1 MVDTINEA
9 IREMCKAHPSGKP
22 GMAAALG
29 MSVDV
34 FNNHAYR
41 KCGSRFFTLDELEL
55 MQELSGTAFFAEY
68 SASRVKRLLVDIPS
82 LDDLDNVCL
91 YQNEMKIA
99 VAQGEFSIA
108 KIQAI
113 ADGVVDRHES
123 RDITN
128 KFKSYLRYS
137 MQGFFGFMALNGVVD
152 HAVDTFVCQRKSDA
166 RECAAP
172 GVVANESFVE
182 N

>member
-9 IREMCKAHPSGKP
+9 IRGMCKAHPTGKP

-29 MSVDV
+29 MTVDV
-34 FNNHAYR
+34 FNNRAYR

-55 MQELSGTAFFAEY
+55 MQDLSGTALFAEY
-68 SASRVKRLLVDIPS
+68 SASRVKCLLVDIPR
-82 LDDLDNVCL
+82 LDELDNVCL
-91 YQNEMKIA
+91 HRNEMDAA
-99 VAQGEFSIA
+99 VAKGEYSLA
-108 KIQAI
+108 KIKAMD
-113 ADGVVDRHES
+113 DGVIDRHES

-128 KFKSYLRYS
+128 KLKSYLKHT
-137 MQGFFGFMALNGVVD
+137 MQGCLCFLALNGVAD
-152 HAVDTFVCQRKSDA
+152 NAVDAFVCQRKSDA